1 MSLKGQFLLAP
12 PMLPDVN
19 FYRSIVLMMQHD
31 HEGAIGL
38 ILNRPTDA
46 RLNDTLD
53 FCEGNE
59 STEDQV
65 IHVGGPVDGPLM
77 TLHTI
82 MEYAEQEAMP
92 GVYVSSQKHNIQNI
106 LTSGSVPYRVFS
118 GYSGWTA
125 GQLEE
130 ELERGGWITCDATS
144 AEVFSD
150 DIDIWKSITQRVG
163 HQVIQDSVKPDWL
176 GIDPI
181 TN

>member
-1 MSLKGQFLLAP
+1 MSLRGHFLLAP
-12 PMLPDVN
+12 PMLPDIN

-31 HEGAIGL
+31 NEGAIGL
-38 ILNRPTDA
+38 ILNRPTDT

-53 FCEGNE
+53 FCEGNK

-92 GVYVSSQKHNIQNI
+92 GVHVSSQKHNIQNI
-106 LTSGSVPYRVFS
+106 LTSGCAPYRVFS

-144 AEVFSD
+144 EEVFSD